1 MYIDSQIR
9 RIECQTGTTDITS
22 THLSGLP
29 NGTVGADLSC
39 TFNTDREQLHAD
51 AVVAVSFEFDA
62 IALQVQYKGM
72 SIVVVGRALDSIVTS
87 SSELSLSHCTLYS

>member
-9 RIECQTGTTDITS
+9 RIECQTGTS

-62 IALQVQYKGM
+62 ITLQVLYKGM
-72 SIVVVGRALDSIVTS
+72 SNVVVGRALDSIVTS